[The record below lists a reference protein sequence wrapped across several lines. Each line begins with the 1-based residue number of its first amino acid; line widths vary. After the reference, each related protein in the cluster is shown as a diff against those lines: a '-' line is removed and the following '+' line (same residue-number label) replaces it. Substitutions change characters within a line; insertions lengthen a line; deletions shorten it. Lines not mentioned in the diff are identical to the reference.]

1 MRQNPSKLSKLLR
14 NAHDKEDKKS
24 AWDMWLVTYHNMTEE
39 TFVSF
44 EDFYKKLKTPQIIF
58 EKKESVQDTFNR
70 FKNKV
75 KKVT

>member
-1 MRQNPSKLSKLLR
+1 
-14 NAHDKEDKKS
+14 
-24 AWDMWLVTYHNMTEE
+24 MTEE

-44 EDFYKKLKTPQIIF
+44 EDFYKKLKTPQVIF
-58 EKKESVQDTFNR
+58 KQKESVQDTFNR

>member
-1 MRQNPSKLSKLLR
+1 MRQSPSKLSKLLR

-24 AWDMWLVTYHNMTEE
+24 AWDMWLVTYQNMTEE

-44 EDFYKKLKTPQIIF
+44 EDFYKKLKTPQVIF
-58 EKKESVQDTFNR
+58 KQKESVQDTFNR